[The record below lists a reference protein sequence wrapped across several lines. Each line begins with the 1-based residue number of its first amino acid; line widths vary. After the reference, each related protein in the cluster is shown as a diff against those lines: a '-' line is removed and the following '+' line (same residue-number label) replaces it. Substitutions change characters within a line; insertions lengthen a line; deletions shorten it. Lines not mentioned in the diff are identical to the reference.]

1 MHAMKPPAPPFSL
14 EQLEAASGEKA
25 RTIRSWIRGGLLPPA
40 HGGGRSSYYTRE
52 HLDRLLF
59 IVRLREKTGAGRL
72 PLADVKDIIDGLL
85 AGDDPDVVRRVAYG
99 EEPLEVA
106 DLWPSSDVAESV
118 TACESIASPLD
129 DMLDD
134 PPSGLSA
141 LQVGASSMRPASSE
155 RRTTIQVTEELEL
168 RLRSDDPERV
178 AWLARLARRLRSW
191 IQEGEP

>member
-1 MHAMKPPAPPFSL
+1 MKPPAPPFSL
-14 EQLEAASGEKA
+14 EQLEAASGEKS
-25 RTIRSWIRGGLLPPA
+25 RTIRSWIRSGLLPPA
-40 HGGGRSSYYTRE
+40 HGGGRSSYYTQE

-59 IVRLREKTGAGRL
+59 VVRLREKTGASRL
-72 PLADVKDIIDGLL
+72 PLADVKNIIDGLL

-106 DLWPSSDVAESV
+106 DLWSSSHVAESV

-129 DMLDD
+129 DALDD
-134 PPSGLSA
+134 TRSGLSA

-168 RLRSDDPERV
+168 SLRSDDPERV